1 MGVEALDAQPRAAF
15 EVTQQRA
22 GFVGQPAETAEAG
35 VQHQMYGN
43 GLAGAF
49 GGAFEQCAAL
59 RAVYRGGQVQPQDG
73 IGFGGRDGG
82 RQHQN
87 RRADARPA
95 QRFRL
100 VEVQNR
106 QRGRTLVQQNPADR
120 KQPGAVGVAF
130 HHADNR
136 TPCSSRRKMAA
147 FQRICRASITYLVI
161 VSLRPVLP
169 ICRISIRAHGQRV
182 IIRL

>member
-15 EVTQQRA
+15 EVTQQRT
-22 GFVGQPAETAEAG
+22 GLVGQPAETAEAG

-136 TPCSSRRKMAA
+136 HAVQLAPQNGGVPADLPRIDYISRHCFPSPRSPDL
-147 FQRICRASITYLVI
+147 QD
-161 VSLRPVLP
+161 
-169 ICRISIRAHGQRV
+169 
-182 IIRL
+182 